1 MKVVYAD
8 LYANDISETLTFA
21 PMTAF
26 TCVFQPLK
34 KNHKLELVVEP
45 EPGIPIAVRVT
56 SPSTR
61 YSEWIDSRNS
71 SNATLQHTVIE
82 DGDYEICLSP
92 SRRTKVS
99 LDIYAYNETAHMEG
113 WEELIQQI
121 RNSANISNTL
131 EAISWNVF
139 ASKRLSRFSALVFH
153 RDEVQQFAHSKF
165 IVNYVKA
172 FCVSAVIVAI
182 AQVAIIR
189 RMFYINPKR
198 IRI

>member
-1 MKVVYAD
+1 MRTAALVLLSMFMKVVYAD

-121 RNSANISNTL
+121 RNSANIS
-131 EAISWNVF
+131 
-139 ASKRLSRFSALVFH
+139 VFH